1 MNKIDK
7 VILLAEKLGVDVSQ
21 FTGSYVETIL
31 KSDAYSELVKN
42 VEWAK
47 QFGFKK
53 SSVLVSDFLSIN
65 YNVKNFSESVTLASR
80 INYLSELSYENYYI
94 NPLLIADFKVKTDSI
109 GQLVTLY
116 DGKPTKIND
125 IIADD
130 SHQLNY
136 KASIITYLV
145 EYYRTE
151 AIEKIT
157 YPIGKTQGNKGIA
170 SLIRGAIYRSLVYTL
185 FLLTI
190 LVISVF
196 ILFTDRTN
204 FKEALVFNPSNLWC
218 YFDYGAFVLTAL
230 FSLVFTSFICYLNRK
245 YRPYYYY
252 KYFYK
257 RKKAKLGSEINYE
270 AQKLANYIFD
280 ACVNKKMLSNDIYR
294 FAKIKT
300 RTIGIEDYK
309 KMYGVKTSKTYS
321 FFKIILNILTV
332 LVTLLI
338 LYAVGLVVYAKF
350 IAPLF

>member
-1 MNKIDK
+1 M
-7 VILLAEKLGVDVSQ
+7 
-21 FTGSYVETIL
+21 
-31 KSDAYSELVKN
+31 
-42 VEWAK
+42 
-47 QFGFKK
+47 
-53 SSVLVSDFLSIN
+53 
-65 YNVKNFSESVTLASR
+65 
-80 INYLSELSYENYYI
+80 
-94 NPLLIADFKVKTDSI
+94 
-109 GQLVTLY
+109 
-116 DGKPTKIND
+116 
-125 IIADD
+125 
-130 SHQLNY
+130 
-136 KASIITYLV
+136 
-145 EYYRTE
+145 
-151 AIEKIT
+151 
-157 YPIGKTQGNKGIA
+157 
-170 SLIRGAIYRSLVYTL
+170 
-185 FLLTI
+185 
-190 LVISVF
+190 F

-230 FSLVFTSFICYLNRK
+230 FSLVYTSFVCYLNRK

-309 KMYGVKTSKTYS
+309 KMYGVKTSKTSS

-332 LVTLLI
+332 LVILLI